1 MSVYDVMRSC
11 INGAWSDDACD
22 YDTYDELHTF
32 IADAEYEYEK
42 LEADN
47 EKLREFA
54 SWLVEYVDPAGY
66 QGICNIECPASARC
80 RGKSTCSFP
89 DWAIERAKELG
100 IEVY

>member
-1 MSVYDVMRSC
+1 MSVFDVMRGC

-22 YDTYDELHTF
+22 YDTYDEMHTF

-54 SWLVEYVDPAGY
+54 SWLVEYVDPASHQDTCGM
-66 QGICNIECPASARC
+66 ECPAHKMCA
-80 RGKSTCSFP
+80 GKSTCAFP

-100 IEVY
+100 IEVG